1 MITFNEIRLLVHL
14 SSALFQKTK
23 GKWTLSSHRW
33 RLGVGFFYKGEIVRI
48 VNLEIFRNSITWEQN
63 HNMYM
68 YIDQNLSQWGF
79 EPQSPDCIKSGAIS
93 IYTTR
98 TAQFLV
104 NSKNWH
110 CMYIARHEE
119 AIISTLLTTI

>member
-1 MITFNEIRLLVHL
+1 
-14 SSALFQKTK
+14 
-23 GKWTLSSHRW
+23 
-33 RLGVGFFYKGEIVRI
+33 LGVGFFYKGEIVRI
-48 VNLEIFRNSITWEQN
+48 VNLEIFRNSIAWEQS

-79 EPQSPDCIKSGAIS
+79 EPQSPDCINSGVIS

-119 AIISTLLTTI
+119 AIISTILTAI